1 MFVFPVSNVETWWWL
16 PGLVAFSISIFTSTA
31 GVSGGFLILPF
42 QVSFLGFT
50 GPGVS
55 STNQVYNIIGAPGGI
70 YRYFREGRMVWP
82 LTLAIIAGA
91 LPGLLIGAIIRIIW
105 LGDPT
110 KFKFFVG
117 MVLLY
122 VCARLLLD
130 IIKRKSSKGAISGKG
145 TVTAVKYGLISIS
158 YKYDGSSYDIPTM
171 GIYAI
176 AFVIGI
182 ISGAYGIGGGAIMA
196 PLLVVIFG
204 LPVYTVA
211 GPALFGSFSSSVA
224 SVIIYYFIVPLFV
237 PAQEPIKPD
246 LLLALSFGIGGLLG
260 TYAGARLQKFLP
272 ARIIKI
278 FLLLGI
284 LYISTKYIIGYLGG

>member
-1 MFVFPVSNVETWWWL
+1 M
-16 PGLVAFSISIFTSTA
+16 VAFSISIFTSTA

-50 GPGVS
+50 GPAVS

-82 LTLAIIAGA
+82 LTLAIISGA
-91 LPGLLIGAIIRIIW
+91 LPGLLIGALIRIIW

-122 VCARLLLD
+122 VCGRLFLD
-130 IIKRKSSKGAISGKG
+130 IVKRRSGRVNISGKG
-145 TVTAVKYGLISIS
+145 IVTGARYRLLSIC
-158 YKYDGSSYDIPTM
+158 YDYEGSTYNIPTP
-171 GIYAI
+171 GIYAL
-176 AFVIGI
+176 AFTIGI
-182 ISGAYGIGGGAIMA
+182 VSGAYGIGGGAIMA
-196 PLLVVIFG
+196 PLLVVLFR

-211 GPALFGSFSSSVA
+211 GPALFGSFASSVA
-224 SVIIYYFIVPLFV
+224 SVVIYYLLVPLFV

-246 LLLALSFGIGGLLG
+246 LLLAFSFGIGGLLG
-260 TYAGARLQKFLP
+260 TYTGARLQKFLP
-272 ARIIKI
+272 ARIIKL

-284 LYISTKYIIGYLGG
+284 LYISTKYIMGFVRG